1 MSSKKSDPAD
11 NGKNR
16 PRSRERSQSR
26 SRGRSRSGSREPRPR
41 GRRSPSP
48 LSSRNA
54 RIRQFQANRGLGVS
68 VDSGSADI
76 DRPRNFFPKI
86 GIRPEFT
93 SYSLSDLMK
102 DSTSPSTL
110 SDTYS
115 PKPSNS
121 GPATAN
127 FHGFFP
133 SSWMKG
139 HTALDARSQ
148 IDSVKPIRLEGPA
161 TAGPAFAS
169 SPAFASYPAFAS
181 SPAFASYGAFAGPA
195 YAGHACAGGGG
206 GPACWSPD
214 LTLKR
219 NWRPLGLS
227 MADAETADLSNPR
240 AARMQQSVMESVYAD
255 PFSGPNPVVVR
266 DINLGDSDVYDDAN
280 ASRISAPNLY
290 YLPETPPP
298 EGGRKRTKKYTK
310 RKRQTRR
317 KTFRKRK

>member
-1 MSSKKSDPAD
+1 
-11 NGKNR
+11 
-16 PRSRERSQSR
+16 
-26 SRGRSRSGSREPRPR
+26 
-41 GRRSPSP
+41 
-48 LSSRNA
+48 
-54 RIRQFQANRGLGVS
+54 VS
-68 VDSGSADI
+68 VNSGSADI
-76 DRPRNFFPKI
+76 DPPRNFFPE
-86 GIRPEFT
+86 RSAEVQHAAVA
-93 SYSLSDLMK
+93 SS
-102 DSTSPSTL
+102 STSPSTL

-121 GPATAN
+121 GSATAN
-127 FHGFFP
+127 FDDFFP
-133 SSWMKG
+133 SSWKKG

-148 IDSVKPIRLEGPA
+148 IDSVKPIRLGGPA
-161 TAGPAFAS
+161 TAG
-169 SPAFASYPAFAS
+169 PAFAS

-195 YAGHACAGGGG
+195 SAGHACAGGGG

-219 NWRPLGLS
+219 NWRPPGIS
-227 MADAETADLSNPR
+227 MADAETVDLSNPR

-255 PFSGPNPVVVR
+255 PFSGPNPVVLR
-266 DINLGDSDVYDDAN
+266 DINLGDSEKYDEEN
-280 ASRISAPNLY
+280 ESRISAPNLY

>member
-16 PRSRERSQSR
+16 PRSRERAQSR
-26 SRGRSRSGSREPRPR
+26 SRGRSRSGSREPR

-48 LSSRNA
+48 FSSRNS
-54 RIRQFQANRGLGVS
+54 RMRQFQASRGLGVF
-68 VDSGSADI
+68 VKSGSADI
-76 DRPRNFFPKI
+76 DHPRNFFPSK

-127 FHGFFP
+127 FHDFFP

-148 IDSVKPIRLEGPA
+148 IDSVKPIRLGGPA
-161 TAGPAFAS
+161 TAG
-169 SPAFASYPAFAS
+169 PAFAS

-195 YAGHACAGGGG
+195 SAGHACAGGGG

-219 NWRPLGLS
+219 NWRPPGIS
-227 MADAETADLSNPR
+227 MADAETVDLSNPR
-240 AARMQQSVMESVYAD
+240 AASMQQSVMESVYAD
-255 PFSGPNPVVVR
+255 PFSGPNPVVVP
-266 DINLGDSDVYDDAN
+266 DFNLGDRKDYDEAN